1 MMYKVNRTIKKMT
14 ITTKLWVIAGLLAL
28 PYLIRYL
35 YSHFN
40 TFLQQIKTTKQ
51 ENLLN
56 DPKLQEN
63 EALTITQN
71 KRLHAIAEELTH
83 HLGTAYSWYNPKSWT
98 ENDKEVLNLLIEG
111 LHYLPVIGTLYRDV
125 YTSGRSLRMDVNK
138 FLDTSEKRELDKQL
152 KINNINW

>member
-1 MMYKVNRTIKKMT
+1 MMYKR
-14 ITTKLWVIAGLLAL
+14 ITKISVTAKLWLIAGVLAL
-28 PYLIRYL
+28 PYLVRYL
-35 YSHFN
+35 YSHLN
-40 TFLQQIKTTKQ
+40 KFLQQIKTTKQ
-51 ENLLN
+51 ENILN

-83 HLGTAYSWYNPKSWT
+83 HLGTAYAWYNPKSWT

-111 LHYLPVIGTLYRDV
+111 LHYLPVIGVLYRDV

-138 FLDTSEKRELDKQL
+138 FLDKSEKTELDKQL

>member
-1 MMYKVNRTIKKMT
+1 MMYKR
-14 ITTKLWVIAGLLAL
+14 ITKISVTAKLWVIAGLLAL
-28 PYLIRYL
+28 PYLVRYL
-35 YSHFN
+35 YGHLN
-40 TFLQQIKTTKQ
+40 KFLQQIKTTKQ
-51 ENLLN
+51 ENILN

-83 HLGTAYSWYNPKSWT
+83 HLGTAYAWYNPKSWT

-111 LHYLPVIGTLYRDV
+111 LHYLPLIGTLYRDV

-138 FLDTSEKRELDKQL
+138 FLDKSEKTELDKQL

>member
-1 MMYKVNRTIKKMT
+1 MKKYAAKMT
-14 ITTKLWVIAGLLAL
+14 TNTKLWLIAGVLAL

-35 YSHFN
+35 YSHAN
-40 TFLQQIKTTKQ
+40 KFLQQIKSTKK
-51 ENLLN
+51 ENLLS

-63 EALTITQN
+63 EAVTITQN

-83 HLGTAYSWYNPKSWT
+83 HLGTAYAWYNPKSWT
-98 ENDKEVLNLLIEG
+98 ENDKEVFNLLIEG
-111 LHYLPVIGTLYRDV
+111 LHNLPVISVLYRDV

-138 FLDTSEKRELDKQL
+138 FLDAPQKKELDKQL